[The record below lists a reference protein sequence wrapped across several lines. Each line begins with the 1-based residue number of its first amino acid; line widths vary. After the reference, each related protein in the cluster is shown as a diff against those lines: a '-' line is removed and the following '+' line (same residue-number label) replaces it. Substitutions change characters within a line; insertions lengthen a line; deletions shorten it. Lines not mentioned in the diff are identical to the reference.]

1 MRVLKKS
8 KIGVEMGLSERKKK
22 ILCMAVEEYIKDCSP
37 ITSGGIK
44 DVTSLECST
53 ATLRSELNA
62 LEAMGYLRQL
72 HTSGGRI
79 PTAQGYRF
87 YVENLLSNANFTES
101 EIDKVGQIIDSKTNS
116 LSEIVS
122 GIAKA
127 LSQAT
132 NYPTVVMVDGLEN
145 LILTEFKISISALNL
160 LKLAV

>member
-8 KIGVEMGLSERKKK
+8 KIEVEMGLSERKKK

-44 DVTSLECST
+44 DATSLECST

-72 HTSGGRI
+72 HTSSGRV

-87 YVENLLSNANFTES
+87 YVESLLSNMSVTNHEL
-101 EIDKVGQIIDSKTNS
+101 EKVRSLIEKKTNS
-116 LSEIVS
+116 LSDLISE
-122 GIAKA
+122 IAKA
-127 LSQAT
+127 IGEAT
-132 NYPTVVMVDGLEN
+132 NYPTVVMASGVEN
-145 LILTEFKISISALNL
+145 LILQDFSALRL
-160 LKLAV
+160 